1 MLGQV
6 GVEGPL
12 GALSLRG
19 SKPVW
24 HLAVASGR
32 NAALGQRLVSWP
44 LSKQTCPCQPARP
57 WESDSTLRLC
67 APKETGGPTDTQPSQ
82 PGGLSIPGALPEG
95 ALVTLAPQAP
105 WVLGRGRAQPGHRH
119 GCSVPVSRAQTRPQ
133 VHHEQ
138 HLAGRT
144 PETGAP
150 GRTGRRRLILC

>member
-12 GALSLRG
+12 GALSLTG

-67 APKETGGPTDTQPSQ
+67 APKETGGPTDTQLSQ

-95 ALVTLAPQAP
+95 PLLPWPLGPPRFRAVAGPSPGTDMAVASLCAWPTLSSS
-105 WVLGRGRAQPGHRH
+105 H
-119 GCSVPVSRAQTRPQ
+119 S
-133 VHHEQ
+133 
-138 HLAGRT
+138 
-144 PETGAP
+144 
-150 GRTGRRRLILC
+150 